1 MKKKKLVKNA
11 LKNPE
16 QYTPGELDFFN
27 LWLKAKKEAKAV
39 KKKFTSNEKEQ

>member
-11 LKNPE
+11 LKHPE
-16 QYTPGELDFFN
+16 NYTPGELDFFN

-39 KKKFTSNEKEQ
+39 KKKFTENAKEQ